1 MTGDNPLEKNL
12 KKMVIDRI
20 TVTTDDELVV
30 NNIAKE
36 LKISDQIREAG
47 ILGEPMAVYVG
58 ISPQNPKAKEI
69 AKMLSNGI
77 IDLRKSGELKKI
89 LDRYGVKDWKK

>member
-1 MTGDNPLEKNL
+1 MCLHISKSHLIEPLN
-12 KKMVIDRI
+12 
-20 TVTTDDELVV
+20 
-30 NNIAKE
+30 
-36 LKISDQIREAG
+36 
-47 ILGEPMAVYVG
+47 
-58 ISPQNPKAKEI
+58 KAI